1 MKHSLLFVLLA
12 GITFSLQAQI
22 PRVLSYQGVFSDTL
36 GTLKPDGTY
45 SFTFKLYDFPS
56 GGAAVWSETKDLEVK
71 GGVFSTQLGNMTPFA
86 SQSFDVPFWLGIT
99 VGSDPEIVPRVAL
112 SSVPY
117 SMNAVRADTAA
128 FALSTPVPPSS
139 DSARI
144 AGALSLP
151 FEGTVSAVGQ
161 AMAITNSKG
170 SAIYAEADSGS
181 ALDAYSINGNA
192 VYATTDKSTGIGLY
206 ATAYSL
212 TGLNYGVIGMSYSNS
227 GLGGF
232 FEGGQGGSTGP
243 SYGAFG
249 RSLSTDG
256 YGLYGESSASSGS
269 NYGVYGK
276 TSSSTGY
283 GVYGRASS
291 AAGTNFGVY
300 GTTASTNGGF
310 GLFGQATGS
319 TGFNYGVYGTSNSTD
334 GYAGFFSGKVHV
346 GGTLSKAAGSFKI
359 DHPLD
364 PANKYLSHSF
374 VESPDMMNIYN
385 GNVQLDGGGEA
396 WVELPEWFGALNRD
410 FRYQLTCIGG
420 FAPVYVASEIENN
433 RFSIAGGNAGLKVSW
448 QVTGIRKD
456 AYAEKYRIQVEEEK
470 KGEEKGLFLN
480 PEAFGMTKEMG
491 VPAVQASLKDVPA
504 TSAAGP
510 VMSPPRPRMKRGE

>member
-99 VGSDPEIVPRVAL
+99 VGPDPEIVPRVAL

-144 AGALSLP
+144 AGALALP

-232 FEGGQGGSTGP
+232 FKEGWAAQRALAMGP
-243 SYGAFG
+243 SGG
-249 RSLSTDG
+249 PSPRTVMVSTVNRPQAPDRIT
-256 YGLYGESSASSGS
+256 ES
-269 NYGVYGK
+269 
-276 TSSSTGY
+276 TE
-283 GVYGRASS
+283 RH
-291 AAGTNFGVY
+291 
-300 GTTASTNGGF
+300 
-310 GLFGQATGS
+310 L
-319 TGFNYGVYGTSNSTD
+319 
-334 GYAGFFSGKVHV
+334 
-346 GGTLSKAAGSFKI
+346 
-359 DHPLD
+359 
-364 PANKYLSHSF
+364 
-374 VESPDMMNIYN
+374 
-385 GNVQLDGGGEA
+385 
-396 WVELPEWFGALNRD
+396 LP
-410 FRYQLTCIGG
+410 
-420 FAPVYVASEIENN
+420 
-433 RFSIAGGNAGLKVSW
+433 
-448 QVTGIRKD
+448 
-456 AYAEKYRIQVEEEK
+456 
-470 KGEEKGLFLN
+470 
-480 PEAFGMTKEMG
+480 
-491 VPAVQASLKDVPA
+491 PA
-504 TSAAGP
+504 TVSTAGP
-510 VMSPPRPRMKRGE
+510 RRRPGPTSACMGRRLQPTAALVSSVRQQEVPDSTTGCTAHPTQRTAMRGSSREKCTSAGPFRKLQARSRSTTRSIPRTNIFHTRLWNLRT

>member
-117 SMNAVRADTAA
+117 SLNAVRADTAA
-128 FALSTPVPPSS
+128 YALSTPVPPSS

-192 VYATTDKSTGIGLY
+192 VYA
-206 ATAYSL
+206 
-212 TGLNYGVIGMSYSNS
+212 M
-227 GLGGF
+227 
-232 FEGGQGGSTGP
+232 FERWQ
-243 SYGAFG
+243 
-249 RSLSTDG
+249 D
-256 YGLYGESSASSGS
+256 
-269 NYGVYGK
+269 
-276 TSSSTGY
+276 
-283 GVYGRASS
+283 
-291 AAGTNFGVY
+291 
-300 GTTASTNGGF
+300 
-310 GLFGQATGS
+310 
-319 TGFNYGVYGTSNSTD
+319 
-334 GYAGFFSGKVHV
+334 
-346 GGTLSKAAGSFKI
+346 LSKMSRLELLSGDRRGFVRIVHRSGWEDQLKKVV
-359 DHPLD
+359 LD
-364 PANKYLSHSF
+364 
-374 VESPDMMNIYN
+374 
-385 GNVQLDGGGEA
+385 
-396 WVELPEWFGALNRD
+396 
-410 FRYQLTCIGG
+410 
-420 FAPVYVASEIENN
+420 
-433 RFSIAGGNAGLKVSW
+433 
-448 QVTGIRKD
+448 
-456 AYAEKYRIQVEEEK
+456 
-470 KGEEKGLFLN
+470 
-480 PEAFGMTKEMG
+480 
-491 VPAVQASLKDVPA
+491 
-504 TSAAGP
+504 
-510 VMSPPRPRMKRGE
+510 RGQH